1 MKNLLAKFYKSLAC
15 RVALAIVATATVAK
29 AHDLPQHFPL
39 APTDWGMIQQ
49 DCLGLQDTGYQ
60 SAGYQSAVSAAPD
73 SLNANLPTVEI
84 SFSQPDLGNPPEPVA
99 KAAQIAA
106 QSLIGPE
113 LYDGIDCAKL
123 ESYYRNSQSNQQSE
137 QLAEYKPELTPAIVE
152 NQAPIEAAKFEFHK
166 SFFAACSCD
175 FELRQANQS
184 ILPPKLTLKRTYVE
198 DHFADE
204 FNCLKPLLLRDS
216 SKSLL
221 VGDQFEQ
228 LAIAIPATR
237 VQNKELLNEA
247 FSQYTSYDCMLR
259 SELYS
264 SRSAFALGELLSSST
279 TTWFADA
286 LPSASGFVVE
296 YANNLKPASK
306 LTTPAP
312 LFVIFQNAAGH
323 EVAIPIAQAKQWEH
337 TAQQATNATLVP
349 MSQEFKELIDTANT
363 RLQWAGGRLSAAAS
377 FMNDWFGDRMARA
390 KSNDLR

>member
-1 MKNLLAKFYKSLAC
+1 MKTLLTKFYKSLAC

-49 DCLGLQDTGYQ
+49 DCLGLQNSGYQ
-60 SAGYQSAVSAAPD
+60 HTGDRSAISAALD
-73 SLNANLPTVEI
+73 FLTANQPTVEI
-84 SFSQPDLGNPPEPVA
+84 TFAQPDLGNPPEPIA
-99 KAAQIAA
+99 KADQLDAQA
-106 QSLIGPE
+106 LIGPE

-137 QLAEYKPELTPAIVE
+137 QLVEYKPKSAPAIIV
-152 NQAPIEAAKFEFHK
+152 NQAPAEASKFEFHK

-175 FELRQANQS
+175 FEHQQANQS

-198 DHFADE
+198 DHFANE
-204 FNCLKPLLLRDS
+204 FNCFKPLLLRDA

-237 VQNKELLNEA
+237 VQNKELLNAA
-247 FSQYTSYDCMLR
+247 FSQYASYDCIVR
-259 SELYS
+259 SEVYS
-264 SRSAFALGELLSSST
+264 SRSAFALGELLSSTS
-279 TTWFADA
+279 TTWFTDA
-286 LPSASGFVVE
+286 LPSASSLVAE

-312 LFVIFQNAAGH
+312 MFVILQNAAGH
-323 EVAIPIAQAKQWEH
+323 DVAIPIAQAKEWEQ
-337 TAQQATNATLVP
+337 TAQQANLTTPVP
-349 MSQEFKELIDTANT
+349 VSQEFRDLINTANT

-377 FMNDWFGDRMARA
+377 FMNDWFSDRMARA
-390 KSNDLR
+390 KSNDLH